1 VELGIIPQVVDTVIH
16 LVDGQVTQV
25 LELRFTVK
33 VPAGMMQADL
43 ARPVIS
49 VSDFRKK
56 RELFEIYSYGDQ
68 VVVMPVDQSGG
79 GGWPPGGRGGR
90 LAPRDI
96 KAAVEAVG
104 LHGDADIEVG
114 PGGTTVVVDPRDARR
129 VIGPRGEQVRAL
141 ERELGVRLRVVSRRG
156 GASPA
161 DGAPAA
167 GEGREWHPR
176 LRATGKTVF
185 IHLEPRLAG
194 ESVEV
199 MLDGELLMEADV
211 GPKGSVR
218 VSRRS
223 AQGRKL
229 ARAVNGDAEVTVR
242 LSTD

>member
-1 VELGIIPQVVDTVIH
+1 
-16 LVDGQVTQV
+16 
-25 LELRFTVK
+25 
-33 VPAGMMQADL
+33 
-43 ARPVIS
+43 
-49 VSDFRKK
+49 
-56 RELFEIYSYGDQ
+56 
-68 VVVMPVDQSGG
+68 
-79 GGWPPGGRGGR
+79 
-90 LAPRDI
+90 
-96 KAAVEAVG
+96 
-104 LHGDADIEVG
+104 
-114 PGGTTVVVDPRDARR
+114 
-129 VIGPRGEQVRAL
+129 
-141 ERELGVRLRVVSRRG
+141 VRLRVVSRRG